1 MFFVYFCV
9 VTTLNLMK
17 SVSLLS
23 FAALSIIVAG
33 LVSSCSKDSD
43 GTITPPVPDV
53 PVAKKLEIKI
63 SPSVQDSRAT
73 DYGFE
78 NGDCIGLYV
87 VNYTGG
93 TAGSLADRGNHVDNM
108 RFTYNGQWTPDT
120 PVYWLDNE
128 THADFYLYYPYADV
142 NSVSAY
148 NFAVNKD
155 QSTETAY
162 KASDFMVGK
171 TTNVSPTA
179 IATVIPPSHT
189 LSRIVVK
196 LEPGNGFT
204 KQSIASSAIS
214 VKINGVKCGSVIDI
228 AKGTATP
235 SGDATSVSPWRDG
248 DSYKAIIVPQTVDEC
263 KLITVTVD
271 GREFSLKKSFT
282 FESAKSHKFTVVLNK
297 TSNGVNVNINPWNED
312 DVDNGG
318 TAE

>member
-1 MFFVYFCV
+1 
-9 VTTLNLMK
+9 
-17 SVSLLS
+17 
-23 FAALSIIVAG
+23 
-33 LVSSCSKDSD
+33 
-43 GTITPPVPDV
+43 
-53 PVAKKLEIKI
+53 
-63 SPSVQDSRAT
+63 
-73 DYGFE
+73 
-78 NGDCIGLYV
+78 
-87 VNYTGG
+87 
-93 TAGSLADRGNHVDNM
+93 M

-179 IATVIPPSHT
+179 IATVIPASHT

-196 LEPGNGFT
+196 LRT
-204 KQSIASSAIS
+204 RQRLYQAIHRIFRYLG
-214 VKINGVKCGSVIDI
+214 KINGVKCGSVIDI

-248 DSYKAIIVPQTVDEC
+248 DTLQGYHRAPDRRRGQADYRYRRRPRIQSQKALPSRVPRATNSPSCLTRLLMASTSISIRGTKMTWTTAALQNNHE
-263 KLITVTVD
+263 K
-271 GREFSLKKSFT
+271 SL
-282 FESAKSHKFTVVLNK
+282 LNQ
-297 TSNGVNVNINPWNED
+297 EL
-312 DVDNGG
+312 
-318 TAE
+318 